1 MKRIKFLILLLPLL
15 SGCYNYRELNELG
28 ITTAV
33 SIDYKDNNFY
43 VIAEV
48 INPIKQQDASSS
60 NNSPFINYNSSSSS
74 LQDAFRKVVL
84 ESPRQLYAAQLEII
98 VLSEEVVNNHLEE
111 VLEYFAR
118 DPESRTEIKI
128 IVAKTEDSTKAI
140 TLQTLLT
147 SLSSSNIIKSLD
159 LQSKVLGMAYPVTLN
174 ELLNMYIDPYLEVV
188 LPSMTLYGNYEIGD
202 EKENITTSSPKAIV
216 KIDGSTITKDN
227 KILGYLDLEE
237 SKILNLINGK
247 LKETIIKMNY
257 YDGYIIFEPNRIKVS
272 RELDIKNNIIKINIS
287 GYSKTKEIQS
297 NINVKDPKEVEKLN
311 KALNMELEKKITDT
325 FNSIREK
332 YGTDVFGFQELYYRT
347 NYKYFKEN
355 CTNWYE
361 DIYPKIKLEVKAN
374 VRLYEKGNT
383 LGGLRYER
391 KNKQYRIF

>member
-60 NNSPFINYNSSSSS
+60 NNSPFVNYNSSSSS

-140 TLQTLLT
+140 TLQSLLT
-147 SLSSSNIIKSLD
+147 SLSSSNIINSLD
-159 LQSKVLGMAYPVTLN
+159 LQSKVLGMSYPVTLN

-297 NINVKDPKEVEKLN
+297 NIDLKDPKEVEKLN

-361 DIYPKIKLEVKAN
+361 NIYPKIKLEVKAN

-391 KNKQYRIF
+391 KNK

>member
-60 NNSPFINYNSSSSS
+60 NNSPFVNYNSSSSS

-159 LQSKVLGMAYPVTLN
+159 LQSKVLGMDYPVTLN

-297 NINVKDPKEVEKLN
+297 NIDLKDPKEVEKLN

-332 YGTDVFGFQELYYRT
+332 YDTDVFGFQELYYRT

-374 VRLYEKGNT
+374 VRLYEKGST

-391 KNKQYRIF
+391 KNK

>member
-1 MKRIKFLILLLPLL
+1 MKRIKFLILLLLPLL
-15 SGCYNYRELNELG
+15 SGCYNYRELNDLG

-33 SIDYKDNNFY
+33 SIDYKDDAFY

-60 NNSPFINYNSSSSS
+60 NNSPFVNYNSSSSS

-118 DPESRTEIKI
+118 DPEARTEIKI

-147 SLSSSNIIKSLD
+147 SLSSSNIINSLD
-159 LQSKVLGMAYPVTLN
+159 LQSKVLGMSYPVTLN

-297 NINVKDPKEVEKLN
+297 NINLKDPKEVKKLN

-374 VRLYEKGNT
+374 VRLYEKGST

-391 KNKQYRIF
+391 KNK

>member
-60 NNSPFINYNSSSSS
+60 NNSPFVNYNSSSSS

-147 SLSSSNIIKSLD
+147 SLSSSNIINSLD
-159 LQSKVLGMAYPVTLN
+159 LQSKVLGMSYPVTLN

-272 RELDIKNNIIKINIS
+272 RELDIKNNIIKIDIS

-297 NINVKDPKEVEKLN
+297 NINLKDPKEVEKLN

-361 DIYPKIKLEVKAN
+361 NIYPKIKLEVKAN

-391 KNKQYRIF
+391 KNK

>member
-60 NNSPFINYNSSSSS
+60 NNSPFVNYNSSSSS

-147 SLSSSNIIKSLD
+147 SLSSSNIINSLD
-159 LQSKVLGMAYPVTLN
+159 LQSKVLGMSYPVTLN

-216 KIDGSTITKDN
+216 KIDGSTITKYN

-297 NINVKDPKEVEKLN
+297 NIDLKDPKEVEKLN

-361 DIYPKIKLEVKAN
+361 NIYPKIKLEVKAN

-391 KNKQYRIF
+391 KNK

>member
-118 DPESRTEIKI
+118 DPEARTEIKI

-297 NINVKDPKEVEKLN
+297 NINLKDPKEVEKLN

-332 YGTDVFGFQELYYRT
+332 YDTDVFGFQELYYRT

-374 VRLYEKGNT
+374 VRLYEKGST

-391 KNKQYRIF
+391 KNK

>member
-118 DPESRTEIKI
+118 DPEARTEIKI

-272 RELDIKNNIIKINIS
+272 RELDIKNNIIKIDIS

-297 NINVKDPKEVEKLN
+297 NIDLKDPKEVEKLN

-332 YGTDVFGFQELYYRT
+332 YDTDVFGFQELYYRT

-374 VRLYEKGNT
+374 VRLYEKGST

-391 KNKQYRIF
+391 KNK

>member
-118 DPESRTEIKI
+118 DPEARTEIKI

-227 KILGYLDLEE
+227 IILGYLDLEE

-272 RELDIKNNIIKINIS
+272 RELDIKNNIIKIDIS

-297 NINVKDPKEVEKLN
+297 NIDLKDPKEVEKLN

-332 YGTDVFGFQELYYRT
+332 YDTDVFGFQELYYRT

-374 VRLYEKGNT
+374 VRLYEKGST

-391 KNKQYRIF
+391 KNK

>member
-60 NNSPFINYNSSSSS
+60 NNSPFVNYNSSSSS

-159 LQSKVLGMAYPVTLN
+159 LQSKVLGMSYPVTLN

-297 NINVKDPKEVEKLN
+297 NINLKDPKEVKKLN

-361 DIYPKIKLEVKAN
+361 NIYPKIKLEVKAN

-391 KNKQYRIF
+391 KNK

>member
-60 NNSPFINYNSSSSS
+60 NNSPFVNYNSSSSS

-118 DPESRTEIKI
+118 DPEARTEIKI

-297 NINVKDPKEVEKLN
+297 NIDLKDPKEVKKLN

-332 YGTDVFGFQELYYRT
+332 YDTDVFGFQELYYRT
-347 NYKYFKEN
+347 DYKYFKEN

-374 VRLYEKGNT
+374 VRLYEKGST

-391 KNKQYRIF
+391 KNK

>member
-60 NNSPFINYNSSSSS
+60 NNSPFVNYNSSSSS

-118 DPESRTEIKI
+118 DPEARTEIKI

-159 LQSKVLGMAYPVTLN
+159 LQSKVLGMDYPVTLN

-297 NINVKDPKEVEKLN
+297 NIDLKDPKEVEKLN

-374 VRLYEKGNT
+374 VRLYEKGST

-391 KNKQYRIF
+391 KNK

>member
-60 NNSPFINYNSSSSS
+60 NNSPFVNYNSSSSS

-118 DPESRTEIKI
+118 DPEARTEIKI
-128 IVAKTEDSTKAI
+128 IVAKTEDSTKSI

-147 SLSSSNIIKSLD
+147 SLSSSNIINSLD
-159 LQSKVLGMAYPVTLN
+159 LQNKVLGMSYPVTLN

-237 SKILNLINGK
+237 SKVLSMINGK

-257 YDGYIIFEPNRIKVS
+257 NDDYIVFEPNRIKVS
-272 RELDIKNNIIKINIS
+272 KELDIKNNIIKINIS

-297 NINVKDPKEVEKLN
+297 NINIKNPKEVEELN

-374 VRLYEKGNT
+374 VRLYEKGST

-391 KNKQYRIF
+391 KNK

>member
-33 SIDYKDNNFY
+33 SIDYKDDAFY

-60 NNSPFINYNSSSSS
+60 NNSPFVNYNSSSSS

-118 DPESRTEIKI
+118 DPEARTEIKI

-147 SLSSSNIIKSLD
+147 SLSSSNIINSLD
-159 LQSKVLGMAYPVTLN
+159 LQSKVLGMSYPVTLN

-374 VRLYEKGNT
+374 VRLYEKGST

-391 KNKQYRIF
+391 KNK

>member
-60 NNSPFINYNSSSSS
+60 NNSPFVNYNSSSSS

-147 SLSSSNIIKSLD
+147 SLSSSNIINSLD
-159 LQSKVLGMAYPVTLN
+159 LQSKVLGMSYPVTLN

-297 NINVKDPKEVEKLN
+297 NINLKDPKEVKKLN

-332 YGTDVFGFQELYYRT
+332 YGTDVFVFQELYYRT

-374 VRLYEKGNT
+374 VRLYEKGST

-391 KNKQYRIF
+391 KNK

>member
-60 NNSPFINYNSSSSS
+60 NNSPFVNYNSSSSS

-118 DPESRTEIKI
+118 DPEARTEIKI

-159 LQSKVLGMAYPVTLN
+159 LQSKVLGMDYPVTLN

-297 NINVKDPKEVEKLN
+297 NINLKDPKEVKKLN

-332 YGTDVFGFQELYYRT
+332 YGTDVFVFQELYYRT

-374 VRLYEKGNT
+374 VRLYEKGST

-391 KNKQYRIF
+391 KNK

>member
-60 NNSPFINYNSSSSS
+60 NNSPFVNYNSSSSS

-118 DPESRTEIKI
+118 DPEARTEIKI
-128 IVAKTEDSTKAI
+128 IVARTEDSTKAI

-159 LQSKVLGMAYPVTLN
+159 LQSKVLGMDYPVTLN

-237 SKILNLINGK
+237 AKILNLINGK

-297 NINVKDPKEVEKLN
+297 NINLKDPKEVEKLN

-332 YGTDVFGFQELYYRT
+332 YSTDVFGFQELYYRT

-374 VRLYEKGNT
+374 VRLYEKGST

-391 KNKQYRIF
+391 KNK

>member
-15 SGCYNYRELNELG
+15 SGCYNYRELNDLG

-60 NNSPFINYNSSSSS
+60 NNSPFVNYNSSSSS

-118 DPESRTEIKI
+118 DPEARTEIKI

-159 LQSKVLGMAYPVTLN
+159 LQSKVLGMDYPVTLN

-202 EKENITTSSPKAIV
+202 EKENITTSSPKALV

-297 NINVKDPKEVEKLN
+297 NINLKDPKEVEKLN

-374 VRLYEKGNT
+374 VRLYEKGST

-391 KNKQYRIF
+391 KNK

>member
-60 NNSPFINYNSSSSS
+60 NNSPFVNYNSSSSS

-118 DPESRTEIKI
+118 DPEARTEIKI

-159 LQSKVLGMAYPVTLN
+159 LQSKVLGMDYPVTLN

-297 NINVKDPKEVEKLN
+297 NIDLKDPKEVKKLN

-332 YGTDVFGFQELYYRT
+332 YDTDVFGFQELYYRT
-347 NYKYFKEN
+347 DYKYFKEN

-374 VRLYEKGNT
+374 VRLYEKGST

-391 KNKQYRIF
+391 KNK

>member
-15 SGCYNYRELNELG
+15 SGCYNYRELNDLG

-60 NNSPFINYNSSSSS
+60 NNSPFVNYNSSSSS

-118 DPESRTEIKI
+118 DPEARTEIKI

-147 SLSSSNIIKSLD
+147 SLSSSNIINSLD

-297 NINVKDPKEVEKLN
+297 NINLKDPKEVKKLN

-374 VRLYEKGNT
+374 VRLYEKGST

-391 KNKQYRIF
+391 KNK

>member
-297 NINVKDPKEVEKLN
+297 NINAKDQKEIEKLN

-332 YGTDVFGFQELYYRT
+332 YDTDVFGFQELYYRT

-374 VRLYEKGNT
+374 VRLYEKGST

-391 KNKQYRIF
+391 KNK

>member
-60 NNSPFINYNSSSSS
+60 NNSPFVNYNSSSSS
-74 LQDAFRKVVL
+74 LQGAFRKVVL

-147 SLSSSNIIKSLD
+147 SLSSSNIINSLD

-361 DIYPKIKLEVKAN
+361 NIYPKIKLEVKAN

-391 KNKQYRIF
+391 KNK

>member
-60 NNSPFINYNSSSSS
+60 NNSPFVNYNSSSSS

-118 DPESRTEIKI
+118 DPEARTEIKI

-159 LQSKVLGMAYPVTLN
+159 LQSKVLGMSYPVTLN

-188 LPSMTLYGNYEIGD
+188 LPSMTLYGNSEIGD

-297 NINVKDPKEVEKLN
+297 NIDLKDPKEVKKLN

-332 YGTDVFGFQELYYRT
+332 YDTDVFGFQELYYRT

-374 VRLYEKGNT
+374 VRLYEKGST

-391 KNKQYRIF
+391 KNK

>member
-60 NNSPFINYNSSSSS
+60 NNSPFVNYNSSSSS

-118 DPESRTEIKI
+118 DPEARTEIKI

-147 SLSSSNIIKSLD
+147 SLSSSNIINSLD
-159 LQSKVLGMAYPVTLN
+159 LQSKVLGMSYPVTLN

-297 NINVKDPKEVEKLN
+297 NINLKDPKEVKKLN

-374 VRLYEKGNT
+374 VRLYEKGST

-391 KNKQYRIF
+391 KNK

>member
-60 NNSPFINYNSSSSS
+60 NNSPFVNYNSSSSS

-147 SLSSSNIIKSLD
+147 SLSSSNIINSLD
-159 LQSKVLGMAYPVTLN
+159 LQSKVLGMSYPVTLN

-216 KIDGSTITKDN
+216 RIDGSTITKDN

-297 NINVKDPKEVEKLN
+297 NIDLKDPKEVEKLN

-361 DIYPKIKLEVKAN
+361 NIYPKIKLEVKAN

-391 KNKQYRIF
+391 KNK

>member
-147 SLSSSNIIKSLD
+147 SLSSSNIINSLD
-159 LQSKVLGMAYPVTLN
+159 LQSKVLGMSYPVTLN

-297 NINVKDPKEVEKLN
+297 NINLKDPKEVEKLN

-347 NYKYFKEN
+347 NYKYFKEI

-391 KNKQYRIF
+391 KNK